1 MKKMIALMSALLM
14 LLLSGC
20 SVQVDSKTFR
30 IPAEKIDTIEV
41 QREYIDDD
49 GKTTYRKK
57 VIENKATIEELCE
70 MVNELDVTRVAN
82 EETPTIVG
90 FPLVVIFRGE
100 KDHYLIVNK
109 HVVFY
114 DSLAYLYTDS
124 DIYDSFLDY
133 YSELSEKEV
142 DTVLEWG

>member
-1 MKKMIALMSALLM
+1 MKKIIALMSALLM
-14 LLLSGC
+14 LFLSGC